1 MVNLKQQKQINMN
14 SNWKTLG
21 VLALAVVFF
30 ASCGGKLKTSPSV
43 DSNASQHNQDV
54 SNTTTESNNVNTD
67 INTAM
72 VNNSVF
78 GKNFSVQSSPT
89 ICGATIDTTGETATQ
104 PYITINYNGS
114 TTCSAT
120 EIRTGQIKVQLISG
134 SHWSD
139 AGSVLEV
146 TFINYKVVYP
156 TLNSHSLTFNGIK
169 YLTDVSGIDYLTY
182 YLSGS
187 ATIQTRERSY
197 NMLVTFDNGQTSSW
211 NSARLTTWAATNYT
225 QFSGTVNGDT
235 TIGGKII
242 DSWGK
247 TRFNTNFT
255 TQMIQPWVSNS
266 TCGWWCPTSGN
277 YTSATDSFTVTAL
290 LGVNSS
296 GTQVNSGC
304 AYGFK
309 LDWTLISSGNNY
321 NGEAIIQYW

>member
-1 MVNLKQQKQINMN
+1 MN

-21 VLALAVVFF
+21 ILSLVVLFF
-30 ASCGGKLKTSPSV
+30 ASCGGKLKVSPGAN
-43 DSNASQHNQDV
+43 SNVSQHNQDV

-67 INTAM
+67 INTAL

-78 GKNFSVQSSPT
+78 GKNFAVQSFS
-89 ICGATIDTTGETATQ
+89 ICGATIDSTGDTAAH
-104 PYITINYNGS
+104 PYIIINYNGN
-114 TTCSAT
+114 TTCSST
-120 EIRTGQIKVQLISG
+120 EIRSGQVKVQLISG
-134 SHWSD
+134 AHWSD
-139 AGSVLEV
+139 ANAMLEV
-146 TFINYKVVYP
+146 TFTNYKIVYP
-156 TLNSHSLTFNGIK
+156 TLNNHSLTFNGIK
-169 YLTDVSGIDYLTY
+169 YLTDVSGIDWLAY

-187 ATIQTRERSY
+187 ITTQMRERSY
-197 NMLVTFDNGQTSSW
+197 NMLVSFDNGQTSSW

-266 TCGWWCPTSGN
+266 TCGWWAPTSGN
-277 YTSATDSFTVTAL
+277 YSSVTDSFTVTAL

-296 GTQVNSGC
+296 GTQVSSGC
-304 AYGFK
+304 AYGLK
-309 LDWTLISSGNNY
+309 LDWTLQPGNY
-321 NGEAIIQYW
+321 TGEAIIQYW